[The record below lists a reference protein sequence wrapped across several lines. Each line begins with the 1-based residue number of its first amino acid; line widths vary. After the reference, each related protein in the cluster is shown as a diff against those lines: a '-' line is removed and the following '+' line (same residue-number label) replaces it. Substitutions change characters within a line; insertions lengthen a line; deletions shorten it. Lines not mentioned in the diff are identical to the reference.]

1 MDGSNLL
8 SGGVDKLKEI
18 KESLLELHGYEEKN
32 NTLNASEEKL
42 EKNIETLEKSI
53 AEETQTT
60 TRKRRQEIEDTFDK
74 QIEKTRSRI
83 KKIQD
88 RRDKNKDKKVSQ
100 RVDTETALLK
110 EENRTLNLE
119 AKSVLKLK
127 KVPAYCNTK
136 FYYALYAP
144 RCFTDFLIVIIMLL
158 LILVAIPCGLYF
170 FVLPDK
176 KIMYLILIYVVTV
189 IIFGLIYVIIGNHT
203 KEKHPDEIKRVKGI
217 RQTIRVNKRKIKV
230 IKNNIRKDRDE
241 SAYGLENFDEE
252 LSKLNQEITEFA
264 TQKKEALATFDNT
277 TIPVIA
283 AEIQGE
289 NEDQLKGFKTRYEET
304 QKEAKKAEINMKA
317 LAIKIASEYEAFI
330 GKDLMSMERLDSLI
344 NIIQAGSANNISEA
358 IAYFHQNGNG
368 TTENK
373 NNRV

>member
-1 MDGSNLL
+1 MEGSNLL

-32 NTLNASEEKL
+32 STLNTAEEKL
-42 EKNIETLEKSI
+42 EKNMEALEKSI

-60 TRKRRQEIEDTFDK
+60 TRKRRQEIEETFDK
-74 QIEKTRSRI
+74 QIEKTHSRI

-100 RVDTETALLK
+100 RVNTETSLLK
-110 EENRTLNLE
+110 EENRTLDLE

-127 KVPAYCNTK
+127 KVPAYCNSK

-144 RCFTDFLIVIIMLL
+144 RCFTDFLIVFLMLL
-158 LILVAIPCGLYF
+158 LILIAIPCGIYY

-176 KIMYLILIYVVTV
+176 KIIYLILIYVATV
-189 IIFGLIYVIIGNHT
+189 IIFGLSYLIIGNHT

-217 RQTIRVNKRKIKV
+217 RQTIRVNKKKIKV

-252 LSKLNQEITEFA
+252 LKKLNQEITEFA
-264 TQKKEALATFDNT
+264 AQKKEALATFDNT

-283 AEIQGE
+283 AEIMGE
-289 NEDQLKGFKTRYEET
+289 NEDQLKGFKMRYEET
-304 QKEAKKAEINMKA
+304 QKETKKVEIKMKA

-330 GKDLMSMERLDSLI
+330 GKDFMSMEQLDSLT

-358 IAYFHQNGNG
+358 IVYYHQNANG
-368 TTENK
+368 TAEHK
-373 NNRV
+373 SK

>member
-189 IIFGLIYVIIGNHT
+189 IIFGLIYVILGNHT

>member
-32 NTLNASEEKL
+32 NTLNGAEEKL
-42 EKNIETLEKSI
+42 EKNIENLEKSI

-60 TRKRRQEIEDTFDK
+60 TRKRRHEIEDTFDK
-74 QIEKTRSRI
+74 QIEKTRARI

-110 EENRTLNLE
+110 EENRTLELE

-158 LILVAIPCGLYF
+158 LILVAIPCGLYY

-176 KIMYLILIYVVTV
+176 KILYLILIYVATV

-203 KEKHPDEIKRVKGI
+203 KEKHPEEIKRVKGI

-252 LSKLNQEITEFA
+252 LTKLNHEITQFA
-264 TQKKEALATFDNT
+264 SQKKEALATFDNT

-283 AEIQGE
+283 AEILGE

-304 QKEAKKAEINMKA
+304 QKDAKKAEVNMKA
-317 LAIKIASEYEAFI
+317 LTIKIASEYEAFI
-330 GKDLMSMERLDSLI
+330 GKDFMSMEQLDSLI

-358 IAYFHQNGNG
+358 IAYYHQNANG
-368 TTENK
+368 TAEYKNK
-373 NNRV
+373 